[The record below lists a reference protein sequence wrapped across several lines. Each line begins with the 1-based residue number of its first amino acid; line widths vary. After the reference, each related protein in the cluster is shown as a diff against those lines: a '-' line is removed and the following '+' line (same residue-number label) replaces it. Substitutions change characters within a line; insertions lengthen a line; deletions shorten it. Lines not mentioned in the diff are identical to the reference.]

1 MTELRPAFFTAPYYP
16 AEKSHNS
23 VIGGWEV
30 SLAHSLTDLLHT
42 PPNPLLSP
50 AVRFIQIKM
59 SSSFLT
65 WFNTFFNTFYP
76 PPEEGLGLPQVVRKV
91 LKSKWVGESPYFLI
105 DFVLWNLPLPSFFLI
120 FFLNHGNSLCFKA
133 PVWDFQPSFR
143 CLACRWSPL
152 SPSWWRV
159 ALTSVHSPPISNRNR
174 TSLTLLSSRRR
185 ALNCRQ
191 LHPKGAILHRQVPQP
206 LLWYSWGIG
215 LNFAQNLCRSLPS
228 HVIEIKSIALYYQY
242 GFSDIE

>member
-65 WFNTFFNTFYP
+65 WFNTFFP
-76 PPEEGLGLPQVVRKV
+76 PPEEGLGLPQVVKKV

-120 FFLNHGNSLCFKA
+120 FFLNHGNSDYEQFVL
-133 PVWDFQPSFR
+133 QGS
-143 CLACRWSPL
+143 CLRFPAKLPMSCMQV
-152 SPSWWRV
+152 V
-159 ALTSVHSPPISNRNR
+159 AFVS
-174 TSLTLLSSRRR
+174 
-185 ALNCRQ
+185 
-191 LHPKGAILHRQVPQP
+191 ILMEGCSH
-206 LLWYSWGIG
+206 I
-215 LNFAQNLCRSLPS
+215 RSLS
-228 HVIEIKSIALYYQY
+228 TDLK
-242 GFSDIE
+242 

>member
-1 MTELRPAFFTAPYYP
+1 M
-16 AEKSHNS
+16 
-23 VIGGWEV
+23 GWWITILFNWFC
-30 SLAHSLTDLLHT
+30 SLKPSLT
-42 PPNPLLSP
+42 
-50 AVRFIQIKM
+50 
-59 SSSFLT
+59 
-65 WFNTFFNTFYP
+65 FFF
-76 PPEEGLGLPQVVRKV
+76 
-91 LKSKWVGESPYFLI
+91 S
-105 DFVLWNLPLPSFFLI
+105 DFFLESRKQWLWTVCASRLLFEI
-120 FFLNHGNSLCFKA
+120 S
-133 PVWDFQPSFR
+133 SR

-159 ALTSVHSPPISNRNR
+159 ALTSVHSPPISNRNC
-174 TSLTLLSSRRR
+174 TSLTLLSSRRP

-191 LHPKGAILHRQVPQP
+191 FHPKGAIFHRQVPQP